1 MPIALVDG
9 QSFSPR
15 VLSMP
20 DYLLPCS
27 CGEQSVVST
36 AQAGGTIR
44 CACGAELQV
53 PTMRGL
59 RELEPLEPH
68 SAAAGR
74 AVTWDDQHRVA
85 FLLALGALTCLGVA
99 IYLWT
104 LLPAPVVQLTSDEF
118 NVAIDAASTDELFM
132 IHRELVNERVNAPS
146 RTDDTLKNRQM
157 LLWGIGIVLAL
168 GLAAAGCSAIVLLNR
183 PARGESDLSK

>member
-1 MPIALVDG
+1 
-9 QSFSPR
+9 
-15 VLSMP
+15 MP

-59 RELEPLEPH
+59 RELEPLEPR

-104 LLPAPVVQLTSDEF
+104 LLPAPVVQPTSDEF
-118 NVAIDAASTDELFM
+118 NVAIDAASTGELFM
-132 IHRELVNERVNAPS
+132 IHGELANNRIGNPTNVDAE
-146 RTDDTLKNRQM
+146 LKTRQM

-168 GLAAAGCSAIVLLNR
+168 GGAAAGCSAIVLLNR
-183 PARGESDLSK
+183 PVRGKSELSK

>member
-1 MPIALVDG
+1 
-9 QSFSPR
+9 
-15 VLSMP
+15 MP

-36 AQAGGTIR
+36 AQAGGTVR
-44 CACGAELQV
+44 CTCGAELHV

-59 RELEPLEPH
+59 RELEPLER
-68 SAAAGR
+68 STAAASR
-74 AVTWDDQHRVA
+74 AGNWDDQHRVA

-104 LLPAPVVQLTSDEF
+104 LLPTPLVQPTTENF
-118 NVAIDAASTDELFM
+118 NVAIDSASTDELFM
-132 IHRELVNERVNAPS
+132 IHRELVNGRLGGSNPM
-146 RTDDTLKNRQM
+146 DNLLKTRQM

-168 GLAAAGCSAIVLLNR
+168 GVAAAGCSTVVLLNC
-183 PARGESDLSK
+183 PARGEGELSKK